1 MKLSSIQ
8 MLRGLAALMVALFH
22 LRGLEADSH
31 MKAGVTEAPVIPV
44 FWENGLVGVDLFFVI
59 SGFIMV
65 YVTGAARPGPRTA
78 GAFLF
83 ARAARIYPLWWLF
96 AGAMA
101 AYYLVSYGLPFD
113 ADRPGGAGVTGT
125 EHLWKSFLLVPQP
138 GYPVLSLGWT
148 LIHEM
153 YFYLVFALTLL
164 VWRGALPIVLSVWGA
179 LVLGFALAGFS
190 TSHPATLLQLA
201 VSPMTLE
208 FIAGA
213 FAGLLFNAGRRFA
226 PLALTLIGT
235 ATLIT
240 SMALITPPRVA
251 AELGDG
257 PWAQYFLEWGRVL
270 YFGLPTVLIVYGV
283 AGLEAAGRFR
293 EIKPLTW
300 LGDWSYALYLSHILV
315 FAALR
320 RVLPVGE
327 PGMGDNILYI
337 ALALPA
343 SIVVAAFTYQLFERP
358 LMRLFGRARAALFG
372 KANDG
377 LKPQPIRASVW

>member
-1 MKLSSIQ
+1 LKLSSIQ
-8 MLRGLAALMVALFH
+8 MLRGIAALMVALFH
-22 LRGLEADSH
+22 LRGLEADAH
-31 MKAGVTEAPVIPV
+31 AKTGVAEAPLIPV

-65 YVTGAARPGPRTA
+65 YVTGAAKPGPGTA

-101 AYYLVSYGLPFD
+101 TYYIVSYGVPFD
-113 ADRPGGAGVTGT
+113 AERPGGAGVTGT
-125 EHLWKSFLLVPQP
+125 EHLWKSFLLIPQP

-164 VWRGALPIVLSVWGA
+164 IARKALPLVLAVWSA
-179 LVLGFALAGFS
+179 LVLGFALAGVS
-190 TSHPATLLQLA
+190 TSHPATLAQLA
-201 VSPMTLE
+201 ISPMTLE

-213 FAGLLFNAGRRFA
+213 FAGLLFNSGRRFA
-226 PLALTLIGT
+226 PLTVTLTGTGVLI
-235 ATLIT
+235 AAMVLV
-240 SMALITPPRVA
+240 TPPRVA

-257 PWAQYFLEWGRVL
+257 PWAQYFLEWGRVV
-270 YFGLPTVLIVYGV
+270 YFGLPAVLIVYGV
-283 AGLEAAGRFR
+283 ASLEAAGRFR
-293 EIKPLTW
+293 EFRPLTW

-315 FAALR
+315 FAAVR

-343 SIVVAAFTYQLFERP
+343 ALITAALTYQFFERP
-358 LMRLFGRARAALFG
+358 LMRLFGRARAGLFG
-372 KANDG
+372 RSNDG
-377 LKPQPIRASVW
+377 LKPQPVRTSVW